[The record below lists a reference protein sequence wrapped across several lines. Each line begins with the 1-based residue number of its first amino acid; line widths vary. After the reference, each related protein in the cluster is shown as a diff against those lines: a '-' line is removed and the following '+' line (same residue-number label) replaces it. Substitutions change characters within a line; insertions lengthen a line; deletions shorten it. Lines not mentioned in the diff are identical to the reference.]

1 MASQQLN
8 LTLEGAPAVTQALQQ
23 LASEAEPAMQAA
35 LFAEGTLLMAD
46 SQPLVPRDTGNLAAS
61 GTVQQEAG
69 AAQPT
74 VLVGYG
80 GAAAPY
86 ALSVH
91 ENPRSG
97 KTGGVSPSGQQ
108 YKHWATVGQ
117 WKYLEQPFKTR
128 TAGFSDRI
136 AKTLRLRLLREK

>member
-1 MASQQLN
+1 MALKQFD
-8 LTLEGAPAVTQALQQ
+8 LTLSGQNDVLRALTQ
-23 LASEAEPAMQAA
+23 LADDAEPAMHAA
-35 LFAEGTLLMAD
+35 LFAEGTTLMAE
-46 SQPLVPRDTGNLAAS
+46 SQQLVPRDLGTLAGS
-61 GTVQQEAG
+61 GTVQEEPG
-69 AAQPT
+69 ASVPT

-108 YKHWATVGQ
+108 YKHWAKVGQ
-117 WKYLEQPFKTR
+117 WKYLEQPFKAR